1 MLRRSLRARL
11 RQPNSAARALAAL
24 SLALTAG
31 LVACRQADRTVH
43 GAGATFPAPLYAA
56 WASAYRP
63 VSGVTVD
70 YAAVGSG
77 GGIQRIRAKTVDF
90 GASGIPLPAAQL
102 AQAGLFQFPTVVG
115 GVTPIVNL
123 PGILAGQLKLTGPL
137 LGDIF
142 LGQVTRW
149 SDPRIAALNP
159 GLKLPADAIVVV
171 RRADSSGSTFLF
183 TSYLSLVSP
192 AWKARVGAGDTVAWP
207 TGLGAKGSREV
218 ATVVRQHIGAIGYV
232 EFGAS
237 ARNFASVQLQDRDGV
252 FIQPAPDTF
261 AAAAA
266 GADWAGSAGD
276 GGLLLNQPGARSWPI
291 TGASF
296 VLVYKRPA
304 DPAKT
309 QATLTFFDWAYR
321 TGDAAAV
328 RMGYVPL
335 PPAAKALIR
344 RQWATTITDAGG
356 RPLYTPAS

>member
-1 MLRRSLRARL
+1 MLRRSEG
-11 RQPNSAARALAAL
+11 AARAVAAL

-31 LVACRQADRTVH
+31 LGACRQADRTVH

-90 GASGIPLPAAQL
+90 GASGMPLTADQL
-102 AQAGLFQFPTVVG
+102 AQAGLAQFPTVVG

-123 PGILAGQLKLTGPL
+123 PGILPGQLKLTGPL

-142 LGQVTRW
+142 LGQVARW

-159 GLKLPADAIVVV
+159 GLKLPADRIVVV

-183 TSYLSLVSP
+183 TTYLSLVSP

-207 TGLGAKGSREV
+207 AGLAAEGAREL
-218 ATVVRQHIGAIGYV
+218 ATVVRQHIGAISYV

-237 ARNFASVQLQDRDGV
+237 ARNFTSVQLQDRDGLFV
-252 FIQPAPDTF
+252 LSRRPTPSRPRRRPPTGQ
-261 AAAAA
+261 
-266 GADWAGSAGD
+266 AGSAGRRRATAE
-276 GGLLLNQPGARSWPI
+276 LQPGARSWPI
-291 TGASF
+291 TGASY
-296 VLVYKRPA
+296 VLVDKRRA
-304 DPAKT
+304 DPEKT
-309 QATLTFFDWAYR
+309 RATLAFFDWAYR

-335 PPAAKALIR
+335 PPEAKALIR
-344 RQWATTITDAGG
+344 RQWATTITDASG